1 MSATVNASEY
11 RPPPR
16 DAVTVT
22 LRSGTGTASEAP
34 LLWQGWTE
42 TARTSSG
49 ISSERQPAPWERP
62 PAIPHVGA
70 IDADLLRQARE
81 IALNL
86 EPEDEFN
93 TQLQLDSLKGLVA
106 DMWKSANAAG
116 ELYQDVLAILENGV
130 RQAAVLLGTV
140 NMGQAAAFREAL
152 TCLGETELVKSY
164 ADVLRSEF
172 VQQGFR
178 PLGFADG
185 DVDEAG

>member
-1 MSATVNASEY
+1 MSATANASEY
-11 RPPPR
+11 NPHTR
-16 DAVTVT
+16 DAGTVT
-22 LRSGTGTASEAP
+22 LRTGTGTASEATP
-34 LLWQGWTE
+34 SWQGWTG
-42 TARTSSG
+42 TARTSSR
-49 ISSERQPAPWERP
+49 ISSERQPAPRKRP
-62 PAIPHVGA
+62 PAFPHVGA

-106 DMWKSANAAG
+106 DMWMSAEAAG
-116 ELYQDVLAILENGV
+116 ELCQDVLAILENGV
-130 RQAAVLLGTV
+130 RQAALLGAV

-152 TCLGETELVKSY
+152 TYLGETALVKTH

-178 PLGFADG
+178 ALGFADS
-185 DVDEAG
+185 DVDETE